1 MGQDGAVLSSVPL
14 SQQVT
19 TYSSRVD
26 HLQEDYNE
34 LNIQIV
40 CCVGLQ
46 ANRKNELPSPYA
58 VYKFYDFADHDTDIV
73 QHSGSPEFND
83 SHAYPIL
90 MNSEIDRYIKSQP
103 LTVYL
108 FDDDDNE
115 QSAYLGS
122 ASIPLLPL
130 AHNKEI
136 TGTFELVEGGNGIQ
150 NGAVEVHL
158 YWQRDYRTMDVTE
171 PVETESK
178 DTVNFWQKEPLA
190 VDVEAFPASPGKKTQ
205 CEEDICHWSDQS
217 EDAVD
222 YQEIQRVDNQQAV
235 HSNEAIQ
242 MKRPDTPGSNYD
254 SGSDDIVMTADS
266 YPPRVTPPMSGI
278 PTAASE
284 SDEDGL
290 VVSPCPPSQQRDST
304 SQLSPSITVVVWSLS
319 LLEDAPV
326 LADDSVQQLFVEYK
340 FLNCDAA
347 ELETPFSLPK
357 KSAGYT
363 MSYNFQKVFYLDD
376 PNHHY
381 RQDLIDMMSQDHPS
395 RGCIQFTVVSEPP
408 EDDQDS
414 ECVDI
419 GSATVDFHK
428 ILGNGDVQEEN
439 IDVCDMGDPELIIGS
454 LNVTVEALSALKDIN
469 WR

>member
-1 MGQDGAVLSSVPL
+1 
-14 SQQVT
+14 
-19 TYSSRVD
+19 
-26 HLQEDYNE
+26 
-34 LNIQIV
+34 
-40 CCVGLQ
+40 
-46 ANRKNELPSPYA
+46 
-58 VYKFYDFADHDTDIV
+58 
-73 QHSGSPEFND
+73 
-83 SHAYPIL
+83 
-90 MNSEIDRYIKSQP
+90 
-103 LTVYL
+103 
-108 FDDDDNE
+108 
-115 QSAYLGS
+115 
-122 ASIPLLPL
+122 
-130 AHNKEI
+130 
-136 TGTFELVEGGNGIQ
+136 
-150 NGAVEVHL
+150 
-158 YWQRDYRTMDVTE
+158 
-171 PVETESK
+171 
-178 DTVNFWQKEPLA
+178 
-190 VDVEAFPASPGKKTQ
+190 
-205 CEEDICHWSDQS
+205 
-217 EDAVD
+217 
-222 YQEIQRVDNQQAV
+222 
-235 HSNEAIQ
+235 

-428 ILGNGDVQEEN
+428 V
-439 IDVCDMGDPELIIGS
+439 
-454 LNVTVEALSALKDIN
+454 
-469 WR
+469 R